1 MENFWACIVV
11 SAITSFIVN
20 LALARHARD
29 RAVAP
34 LGKTTASKE
43 KKVLTIVPPP
53 RSEPVPEN
61 RAYLR
66 TALMSLGWRA
76 TEVDKCITAFGP
88 RVDRE
93 ALPGLVKEAIGRLA
107 S

>member
-20 LALARHARD
+20 LALAKHARD
-29 RAVAP
+29 RVSAAQPRAP
-34 LGKTTASKE
+34 KE
-43 KKVLTIVPPP
+43 KKVISIVPP
-53 RSEPVPEN
+53 RLSEPVPEN
-61 RAYLR
+61 RAQLR
-66 TALMSLGWRA
+66 QALLGLGWRA
-76 TEVDKCITAFGP
+76 TEIDKCIAAFGP

-93 ALPGLVKEAIGRLA
+93 PLPGLVKEAIGRLA

>member
-1 MENFWACIVV
+1 MENFYACIVV

-20 LALARHARD
+20 LALAKHARD
-29 RAVAP
+29 RVVAAQP
-34 LGKTTASKE
+34 KAPKE
-43 KKVLTIVPPP
+43 KKVISLVPPP
-53 RSEPVPEN
+53 RLDPIPEN
-61 RAYLR
+61 RTQLR
-66 TALMSLGWRA
+66 TALMNLGWRA